1 MIQIMKNK
9 GWLVVAAALTIGLSA
24 CSSDEIASGEQT
36 QQAGAAQTISVTVGA
51 GFDADASTRSDVIYD
66 ETAKTRTLTFTK
78 GDRLFV
84 EAYLFDKQTDADNAE
99 LTYYD
104 FKIAGLLTMVE
115 NSLSSDGK
123 TAQFSGELTLLTSK
137 KVVDGEST
145 YYKYEK
151 STTILIDFE
160 GKDPLS
166 EAKESSAV
174 LIHEDGVDGEDFT
187 LTDSY
192 ADFTSPYVKSAADV
206 KTLMTTKMYVSA
218 DEYDADNKSFKLKT
232 YDNIIFNCAI
242 DGLAASTSY
251 KMVYCYKTFWSD
263 YDSTTDFQN
272 SIKTDASGKAV
283 FAFAAYN
290 SGWVKTHAIKFIPLN
305 ASGAVD
311 ENGEVMIADIIEVE
325 QNGLK
330 EDMVYNISRTATSE
344 SGEEGG
350 NTVDLST
357 LTANYTAKDGDVLT
371 GTLNSSYHVT
381 IESGASVT
389 LKNATIEYGAYD
401 AAAITCAGNATIILA
416 DGSTNS
422 VTVPGGTGGGSSG
435 SQYPGI
441 LVGGTGTKLTIKGGT
456 SGTGKLTAVGGY
468 ISAGIGC
475 MHMNGAES
483 GYAGGEIQIDGG
495 EIYAY
500 SGNKSALG
508 DGAEAGIG
516 SVMGGQSGDLC
527 EGITINGG
535 KVTAKGGTGIGASGP
550 NSSCSFVKI
559 TGGEVNATGFYYAIS
574 AESIT
579 ISGGD
584 VEANGGEG
592 CSGITG
598 NSITIEG
605 GTVTARGGSQGEG
618 ILFQGEEGTI
628 AISGASTKV
637 YAYGGDGVDGVDG
650 VDGNPIGTMGSHGI
664 MGNVSVTNATLE
676 AYGGTGGDGYASND
690 GHGGNGGYGIDGDV
704 SNTGGTVKVVGGN
717 GGNGGNATAHYGLGS
732 AAVSGEVTGS
742 ITATAGSNGE
752 VGTAPAPEE

>member
-24 CSSDEIASGEQT
+24 CSSDEIASGGQT

-51 GFDADASTRSDVIYD
+51 GFDADASTRSDVVYD
-66 ETAKTRTLTFTK
+66 ETAKTRTLILTK

-84 EAYLFDKQTDADNAE
+84 EGYIGEEQTDADNAE

-145 YYKYEK
+145 YYTYEK
-151 STTILIDFE
+151 NTKILIDFE

-166 EAKESSAV
+166 EAKESFAV

-206 KTLMTTKMYVSA
+206 KTLMTTKLYVSGS
-218 DEYDADNKSFKLKT
+218 EYDADHKSFKLKT
-232 YDNIIFNCAI
+232 YDNDNIIFNCAI

-389 LKNATIEYGAYD
+389 LKNAIIEYGAYD

-422 VTVPGGTGGGSSG
+422 VTVPGDQNGGPGECG

-441 LVGGTGTKLTIKGGT
+441 QVGETGTKLIIKGGT

-475 MHMNGAES
+475 WNTNDNVLNPPP
-483 GYAGGEIQIDGG
+483 GYVCGQIQIDGG
-495 EIYAY
+495 TIYAY
-500 SGNKSALG
+500 SGNKESLG
-508 DGAEAGIG
+508 DGAEVGIG
-516 SVMGGQSGDLC
+516 AVLGGIEDGCD
-527 EGITINGG
+527 GITINGG
-535 KVTAKGGTGIGASGP
+535 TVIAKGGAAGIGSAGGASVG
-550 NSSCSFVKI
+550 FITI
-559 TGGEVNATGFYYAIS
+559 TGGTVNATATGAGTGLGAHPDGKCGDIK
-574 AESIT
+574 
-579 ISGGD
+579 ISGS
-584 VEANGGEG
+584 A
-592 CSGITG
+592 
-598 NSITIEG
+598 
-605 GTVTARGGSQGEG
+605 
-618 ILFQGEEGTI
+618 
-628 AISGASTKV
+628 KV
-637 YAYGGDGVDGVDG
+637 NAYGGK
-650 VDGNPIGTMGSHGI
+650 
-664 MGNVSVTNATLE
+664 E
-676 AYGGTGGDGYASND
+676 EE
-690 GHGGNGGYGIDGDV
+690 NGGYGIYSTSNISISGSAIVYASGAAQMCAITTGGDISISGGEV
-704 SNTGGTVKVVGGN
+704 TAEADEMQTAIETIEGTITVTGGTVKATGGSPSGLGIDGTLKIGEGIIVKYGEDADHLGDPIN
-717 GGNGGNATAHYGLGS
+717 GPSDSVDTENAHY
-732 AAVSGEVTGS
+732 VE
-742 ITATAGSNGE
+742 ITSSN
-752 VGTAPAPEE
+752 

>member
-344 SGEEGG
+344 SGSDGKYLVYDKEGGATAKDIPSDATVWTGTVTAGDVSAGTYVVDGTATCNGNLTLQGDIDLILKDGASLTVSGKIAGGQSINIYGQSESTGKLSASGG
-350 NTVDLST
+350 NTEIAILAKN
-357 LTANYTAKDGDVLT
+357 LTVHGGIITVPEADQGIETGGVLT
-371 GTLNSSYHVT
+371 VYNGTINT
-381 IESGASVT
+381 TGDT
-389 LKNATIEYGAYD
+389 NGFM
-401 AAAITCAGNATIILA
+401 IL
-416 DGSTNS
+416 
-422 VTVPGGTGGGSSG
+422 GGM
-435 SQYPGI
+435 Y
-441 LVGGTGTKLTIKGGT
+441 V
-456 SGTGKLTAVGGY
+456 Y
-468 ISAGIGC
+468 
-475 MHMNGAES
+475 
-483 GYAGGEIQIDGG
+483 GGEIT
-495 EIYAY
+495 AT
-500 SGNKSALG
+500 STN
-508 DGAEAGIG
+508 GAAISLYKEE
-516 SVMGGQSGDLC
+516 SSEECDLT
-527 EGITINGG
+527 ITGG
-535 KVTAKGGTGIGASGP
+535 KVTATSEGGPGIDASENIIISGGTVKAIGGLNAAGIGCLGDITISGGTITAISDGPGIGAGDAATCGNITISGGTVIAM
-550 NSSCSFVKI
+550 SSADGTLDGEGAGQGTGAGIGVDGSGKCGAISI
-559 TGGEVNATGFYYAIS
+559 TGGSVTATGGQGAAGIGSSFGGREEAAYT
-574 AESIT
+574 SIT
-579 ISGGD
+579 ISGGEVTATRGADADSD
-584 VEANGGEG
+584 VETRAE
-592 CSGITG
+592 
-598 NSITIEG
+598 
-605 GTVTARGGSQGEG
+605 
-618 ILFQGEEGTI
+618 
-628 AISGASTKV
+628 
-637 YAYGGDGVDGVDG
+637 
-650 VDGNPIGTMGSHGI
+650 PIGRGEMDTQS
-664 MGNVSVTNATLE
+664 E
-676 AYGGTGGDGYASND
+676 AAIFS
-690 GHGGNGGYGIDGDV
+690 DV
-704 SNTGGTVKVVGGN
+704 SLDGTNSTDDKWL
-717 GGNGGNATAHYGLGS
+717 YK
-732 AAVSGEVTGS
+732 
-742 ITATAGSNGE
+742 
-752 VGTAPAPEE
+752 